1 MVREGAAAMQSALV
15 SSPVVGRPSSVV
27 AQLPKAGRASRTSLV
42 TRAAAIAAED
52 VPDAAKRVSQP
63 KCSSSSPAAGLAD
76 SR

>member
-1 MVREGAAAMQSALV
+1 MQSALV
-15 SSPVVGRPSSVV
+15 SSPVVGRPSFAV

-52 VPDAAKRVSQP
+52 VPDAAKRVSYPQGLI
-63 KCSSSSPAAGLAD
+63 SSLAADLAD